1 MLILRIELKM
11 SNEVKLTQEKWN
23 LFLDMKD
30 EVAKL
35 KRVVA
40 ANQQTIKK
48 LEEQVKKQHNPLFDD
63 IFKQGR

>member
-23 LFLDMKD
+23 MILDMKD
-30 EVAKL
+30 TIAKL
-35 KRVVA
+35 TRVIK
-40 ANQQTIKK
+40 ANQEQIKK